1 MGVKIVLECELSSL
15 IGEEKGS
22 VRANEGQAHNWYS
35 VLVVIVINHITMA
48 ISRAKK
54 ILFAFKNTLGYK
66 TIVKKPPYY
75 VQQ

>member
-1 MGVKIVLECELSSL
+1 MGVKIVLKECELSSL

-22 VRANEGQAHNWYS
+22 VRANERQAHNCFS

-54 ILFAFKNTLGYK
+54 ILFAFKNILRNT
-66 TIVKKPPYY
+66 KPL
-75 VQQ
+75 